1 MKKFNLD
8 NFLLPDAFAKTEY
21 NPEKFYLPF
30 KTSTS
35 FVKLIEH
42 IKKIAKEDRL
52 ESALAKSILNELKDT
67 PELCK
72 EIYDNSILKKHEKL
86 IESMMMFVFPNAFYE
101 KQTFAAASS
110 FFSNVFYSTP
120 KFRETIKITD
130 NGIEGEFNIDEYS
143 FNWGKNVSVYVTL
156 LNTFYDF
163 NFNFEFPI
171 VYKSPDPVTGL
182 DRHFKLNF
190 ANEFLDIKLRSKLKQ
205 FSAEEMKSIRENIYD
220 FDYLRDILN
229 PENFE
234 FTGFLV
240 INAINISDTE
250 ILSAIKKDLI
260 EKNTITSTS
269 GFLKL
274 QYKLQSLLKCPGL
287 MLGLADF
294 PGSSSK
300 LFQYGEKIGNSFIL
314 NDQCIENLKSIEGSI
329 YDYCFQKRRAI
340 VIEDLPKFPKKTKLE
355 EEILKQGIK
364 SILIAPLLNE
374 DEIVGVLEMGSPTAG
389 QINNINTIKL
399 REVIPLFAM
408 AVNRSKEEMDNKIE
422 AVIKEEC
429 TAIHP
434 SLEWRFK
441 NAALDMIK
449 KEREGIKSQMEEII
463 FHNVYPLYG
472 LSDIRNSSLNRNEAI
487 RMDLI
492 ENLKLAKNVIEI
504 AQKYKPMHIF
514 DDFIYRI
521 EKKCAALNFG
531 IDSGDE
537 SEILLYVKNYATG
550 LFDYLKNIN
559 ADVNEAVE
567 KYFSNLD
574 SNLGFVYRERKKYEE
589 SAAMINNTLASYI
602 DEEQDK
608 IQKVYP
614 HYFERYKTDGVEHTI
629 YIGSSLNENGNFNE
643 LYLKNIRLWQL
654 ILMCNIA
661 VKARDVKKNLS
672 IPLDTAHLIL
682 VQSNPLS
689 IRFRQDEKKFDV
701 DGVYNV
707 RYEIMKKRIDKA
719 EIKGKEE
726 RLTQPEKIAIVYSQN
741 SELREYADYIEF
753 LQSKNYLKKEVEEL
767 ELEELQGVKG
777 LKALRVSVNIDSFIY
792 QDINNEKLLKDVE
805 KLITN

>member
-1 MKKFNLD
+1 
-8 NFLLPDAFAKTEY
+8 
-21 NPEKFYLPF
+21 
-30 KTSTS
+30 
-35 FVKLIEH
+35 
-42 IKKIAKEDRL
+42 
-52 ESALAKSILNELKDT
+52 
-67 PELCK
+67 
-72 EIYDNSILKKHEKL
+72 
-86 IESMMMFVFPNAFYE
+86 
-101 KQTFAAASS
+101 
-110 FFSNVFYSTP
+110 
-120 KFRETIKITD
+120 
-130 NGIEGEFNIDEYS
+130 
-143 FNWGKNVSVYVTL
+143 
-156 LNTFYDF
+156 
-163 NFNFEFPI
+163 
-171 VYKSPDPVTGL
+171 
-182 DRHFKLNF
+182 
-190 ANEFLDIKLRSKLKQ
+190 
-205 FSAEEMKSIRENIYD
+205 
-220 FDYLRDILN
+220 
-229 PENFE
+229 
-234 FTGFLV
+234 
-240 INAINISDTE
+240 
-250 ILSAIKKDLI
+250 
-260 EKNTITSTS
+260 
-269 GFLKL
+269 
-274 QYKLQSLLKCPGL
+274 
-287 MLGLADF
+287 
-294 PGSSSK
+294 
-300 LFQYGEKIGNSFIL
+300 
-314 NDQCIENLKSIEGSI
+314 
-329 YDYCFQKRRAI
+329 
-340 VIEDLPKFPKKTKLE
+340 
-355 EEILKQGIK
+355 
-364 SILIAPLLNE
+364 
-374 DEIVGVLEMGSPTAG
+374 
-389 QINNINTIKL
+389 
-399 REVIPLFAM
+399 
-408 AVNRSKEEMDNKIE
+408 
-422 AVIKEEC
+422 
-429 TAIHP
+429 
-434 SLEWRFK
+434 
-441 NAALDMIK
+441 
-449 KEREGIKSQMEEII
+449 
-463 FHNVYPLYG
+463 
-472 LSDIRNSSLNRNEAI
+472 
-487 RMDLI
+487 
-492 ENLKLAKNVIEI
+492 
-504 AQKYKPMHIF
+504 MHIF